1 MQYIKNMKV
10 WKSAN
15 LKNLKSE
22 KHIWTHATLTF
33 WQSEISSSAICMSTV
48 WSYQALCAKQIWIPT
63 MLDSGDVQCSIVV
76 SLESDSLIYNM
87 SKVRMHIIWNMNKFW
102 KKTKNVGNLP
112 LGRTNLNNLCV
123 CIFNN
128 LTTQICLQ
136 IRILSPACIC
146 INIMLA
152 QNIVCSRVFQ
162 ACDECMC

>member
-102 KKTKNVGNLP
+102 KKQ
-112 LGRTNLNNLCV
+112 R
-123 CIFNN
+123 
-128 LTTQICLQ
+128 
-136 IRILSPACIC
+136 
-146 INIMLA
+146 MLA
-152 QNIVCSRVFQ
+152 ICHLVERIWTIYVCVSLTIWQLKYVCKLEYCPQ
-162 ACDECMC
+162 PAYV